1 MKKLLENKWVDHVL
15 KALITI
21 ALGAILIITV
31 DINMFVKYV
40 YPAEKARQQEQIN
53 NIVNLQKECKKN
65 NDEQN
70 SNSNKRIDV
79 IRDRVIPIE
88 VKINTMYDLMLR
100 NEKLTSQ
107 K

>member
-1 MKKLLENKWVDHVL
+1 MKKFFENKWVDHIL

-21 ALGAILIITV
+21 VLGTILFMTV
-31 DINMFVKYV
+31 DIHMFVKYV
-40 YPAEKARQQEQIN
+40 YPSERDKQQEIIN
-53 NIVNLQKECKKN
+53 NIANIQKDCKKN

-70 SNSNKRIDV
+70 SNANKRIDA